1 MLSSVRSLKNL
12 PLDIDGLQA
21 GSEEESEES
30 SEGWESE
37 AESEAIEVD

>member
-12 PLDIDGLQA
+12 SLDIDGLQA